1 MWTAWVAV
9 AAAQEA
15 PPPEEA
21 KEEPGVG
28 GPGIG
33 IGTGLGSFTRSSYSL
48 GAANGDDAGPGIAA
62 GYGSGAFSMSL
73 RFRTG
78 PGFTF
83 APIVLGA
90 YEGSSDQNTLD
101 SEVDRDAR
109 PEERRLL
116 RLDTGAVLYF
126 GVGERERTEADVLL
140 HVLYSGYRIQTLTDN
155 PDDTDG
161 PDAVGSVLRLRE
173 GFVGTGFAIEHWL
186 GPSLS
191 LTASASSHVLH
202 GWTRQYDTPRAGEP
216 TVAGERDQGFEII
229 VAPSTRLELAIY
241 W

>member
-15 PPPEEA
+15 PPPEETN
-21 KEEPGVG
+21 EEPGVG

-33 IGTGLGSFTRSSYSL
+33 VGSGIGSFTRSSYSI
-48 GAANGDDAGPGIAA
+48 GAVGSDPSPGIAA

-73 RFRTG
+73 RFRAG

-90 YEGSSDQNTLD
+90 YEGSSERNTVD
-101 SEVDRDAR
+101 SEIDRDAR

-116 RLDTGAVLYF
+116 RLDTGAVLSF

-140 HVLYSGYRIQTLTDN
+140 HVLYSGSRSQTLVDN

-186 GPSLS
+186 GPRLS
-191 LTASASSHVLH
+191 LTASATSHVLH
-202 GWTRQYDTPRAGEP
+202 GWTQQYDTPETGE
-216 TVAGERDQGFEII
+216 TQVRGERDQGFEII